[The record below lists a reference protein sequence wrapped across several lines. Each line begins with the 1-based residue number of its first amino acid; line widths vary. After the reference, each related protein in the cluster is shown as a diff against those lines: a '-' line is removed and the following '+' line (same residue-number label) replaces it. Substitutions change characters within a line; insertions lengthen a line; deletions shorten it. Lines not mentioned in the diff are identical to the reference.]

1 MLKVGPKVNHSCNC
15 NCAEHNQIKK
25 QHTCSCGCCSQP
37 QEDKFEKSQAQVDK
51 LSLQKALPLGAVA
64 GLASAGLVMV
74 ANGLLNK
81 ALKTSNGL
89 ATTVAVGVGIG
100 VANGVINGT
109 IANIAT
115 KQAMEEQKA
124 QQQKSVIA

>member
-51 LSLQKALPLGAVA
+51 LSLKKALPLGAVA
-64 GLASAGLVMV
+64 GLASAGLVMI

>member
-1 MLKVGPKVNHSCNC
+1 MFKITPKVTHNC
-15 NCAEHNQIKK
+15 NCGCNCVEQKSLK
-25 QHTCSCGCCSQP
+25 QHACNCACCSQP
-37 QEDKFEKSQAQVDK
+37 QEDKFEKTQVDK
-51 LSLQKALPLGAVA
+51 ISLKKALPLGAVA

-89 ATTVAVGVGIG
+89 ATTIAVGVGIG
-100 VANGVINGT
+100 VANGVINGA

-115 KQAMEEQKA
+115 KQALEERNSSNQKNI
-124 QQQKSVIA
+124 IA

>member
-1 MLKVGPKVNHSCNC
+1 MFKITPKVTHNC
-15 NCAEHNQIKK
+15 NCGCNSVEQKNVK
-25 QHTCSCGCCSQP
+25 QHACNCTCCSQP
-37 QEDKFEKSQAQVDK
+37 QEDKFEKTQVDK
-51 LSLQKALPLGAVA
+51 ISLKKALPLGAVA

-89 ATTVAVGVGIG
+89 ATTIAVGVGIG

-115 KQAMEEQKA
+115 KQALEERNSSN
-124 QQQKSVIA
+124 QKSIIA